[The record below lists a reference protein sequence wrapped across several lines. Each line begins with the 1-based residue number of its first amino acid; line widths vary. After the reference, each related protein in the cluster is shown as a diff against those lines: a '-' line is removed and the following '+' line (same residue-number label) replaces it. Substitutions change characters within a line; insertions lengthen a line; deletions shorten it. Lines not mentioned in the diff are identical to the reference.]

1 MRVRTKVVTA
11 IAILVLA
18 GFVYLGMA
26 FVRRG
31 FSARQES
38 SRLEQMIA
46 RRLREIAIPANAK
59 QSRNPYPI
67 TSNGLKAACGH
78 WLDHCAL
85 CHAADGSGSTS
96 IGRNL
101 NPKVPDLSEPETQR
115 LSDGELYYIIS
126 NGIRFTGMPAWGE
139 QDSPEAI
146 WQLVAIIRQ
155 LPKRSPESQQ
165 RAEGASTPQA
175 ETMAHADHLRPPD
188 TAGRKHPC

>member
-11 IAILVLA
+11 FAVLVLA
-18 GFVYLGMA
+18 GFVYWGRA
-26 FVRRG
+26 VVRRG
-31 FSARQES
+31 FSARQEP
-38 SRLEQMIA
+38 SRLERLIA
-46 RRLREIAIPANAK
+46 RRLREIAIPAGAK
-59 QSRNPYPI
+59 QSKNPYPI
-67 TSNGLKAACGH
+67 TSDSLKAACGH

-85 CHAADGSGSTS
+85 CHAADGRGNTS

-101 NPKVPDLSEPETQR
+101 YPKVPDLREPETQR

-155 LPKRSPESQQ
+155 LPQRTPESQQ
-165 RAEGASTPQA
+165 RVEGASTPQA
-175 ETMAHADHLRPPD
+175 EAMAHADHLRPPD
-188 TAGRKHPC
+188 SAAQKHPC